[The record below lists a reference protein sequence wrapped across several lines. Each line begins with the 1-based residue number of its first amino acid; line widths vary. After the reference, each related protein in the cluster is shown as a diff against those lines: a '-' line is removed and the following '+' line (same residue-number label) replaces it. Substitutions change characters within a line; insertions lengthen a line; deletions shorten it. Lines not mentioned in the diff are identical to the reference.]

1 MLFCY
6 FFFSSRRRHTR
17 CALVTGV
24 QTCALP
30 IRFRSSRKSCLTLL
44 LLSGAAQE
52 DRPEGAFLTDA
63 QLACLA
69 HFEGG
74 GEGRGQRRARQQRVV
89 LQVARQE
96 GGQRAPAGHG
106 AEHGRQPRH
115 RLVDRVKLG
124 AVDLQVLRAALG
136 ALAAIGLQQVE
147 QRRVIGRGGAR
158 ARPLGGAARED
169 RSEEHTSELQ
179 SLMSISY
186 AVFCLKKKKTTTNEK
201 SQQ

>member
-1 MLFCY
+1 MNRRPPRPKRTDTLFPY
-6 FFFSSRRRHTR
+6 TT
-17 CALVTGV
+17 L
-24 QTCALP
+24 
-30 IRFRSSRKSCLTLL
+30 FRS
-44 LLSGAAQE
+44 
-52 DRPEGAFLTDA
+52 
-63 QLACLA
+63 
-69 HFEGG
+69 EGG

-147 QRRVIGRGGAR
+147 QRRDRKRTRMNSSHSSASRMPSSAR
-158 ARPLGGAARED
+158 
-169 RSEEHTSELQ
+169 
-179 SLMSISY
+179 
-186 AVFCLKKKKTTTNEK
+186 KK
-201 SQQ
+201 QD